1 MWVVAWE
8 DVAQGVGG
16 AGSVAEVVV
25 EGCLADAH
33 SGDEALLA
41 GLEVGV
47 NVASKL
53 NVFGDD
59 GVKHRSVFPEVEGSE
74 EGFCALSS
82 FECVVSGIKVFKAS
96 RRIVRLVGK
105 Y

>member
-8 DVAQGVGG
+8 DIAKSVGG

-74 EGFCALSS
+74 EGFCAPGGGGVNCFSYN
-82 FECVVSGIKVFKAS
+82 IQI
-96 RRIVRLVGK
+96 IVDK
-105 Y
+105 DTT